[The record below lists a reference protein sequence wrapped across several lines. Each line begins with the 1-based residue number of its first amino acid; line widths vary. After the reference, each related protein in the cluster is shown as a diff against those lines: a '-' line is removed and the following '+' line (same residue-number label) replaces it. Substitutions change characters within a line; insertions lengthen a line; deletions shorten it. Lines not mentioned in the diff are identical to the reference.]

1 MSRIRSL
8 VLSGGGLVGSAWM
21 LAVLDG
27 LRRGGVNL
35 GEADLLL
42 GRPRERWQARLWP
55 AKDSSEY

>member
-1 MSRIRSL
+1 
-8 VLSGGGLVGSAWM
+8 M